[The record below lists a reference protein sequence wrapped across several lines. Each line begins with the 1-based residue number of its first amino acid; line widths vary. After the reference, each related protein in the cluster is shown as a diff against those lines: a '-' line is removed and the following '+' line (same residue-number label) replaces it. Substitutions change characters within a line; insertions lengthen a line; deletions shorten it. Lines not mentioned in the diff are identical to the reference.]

1 MKQCTME
8 KISTLTTY
16 VELQSYLIDNNFPPE
31 LCKLALTILEKIVL
45 GDLHSEHGIVA
56 SLDKP
61 TGCKQHMPNLVRP
74 AVLRQYYGL
83 NLHNGTRCSYGDGTG
98 SSTVGRPI
106 TRDMTKEM
114 VILANEIQNKLKHV
128 SDFTKSFGNI
138 SFNHCT
144 VLLYYHKNKE
154 SPNKLLGY
162 HTDIVYSR
170 TTGEYIPSKNS
181 QTEGTPTCIV
191 TIGGSRNLCFQKQ
204 TEIYDNNKKTLK
216 WGEQKKTLI
225 TLEHNSLFVLHPYD
239 EKPLKV
245 KGEKRRWR
253 HGIPRYDNK
262 DKLSMA
268 LVFRSVKNRTSTSN
282 VSMSMD
288 CQLTPTQEKESQLSH
303 QRLQALFRKSI
314 AMRIKCH

>member
-1 MKQCTME
+1 MVQF
-8 KISTLTTY
+8 STLTTFM
-16 VELQSYLIDNNFPPE
+16 EINSYLIENNLSPE
-31 LCKLALTILEKIVL
+31 LCKLASTILEKVVL
-45 GDLHSEHGIVA
+45 EDLHSEHGIVV

-83 NLHNGTRCSYGDGTG
+83 NLNNGTRCSYGDGTG
-98 SSTVGRPI
+98 SSTVGRPV
-106 TRDMTKEM
+106 TRDMTEEM
-114 VILANEIQNKLKHV
+114 IFLAKEIQNKLKHISTV
-128 SDFTKSFGNI
+128 AESFGNI

-154 SPNKLLGY
+154 SPNNLLGF

-204 TEIYDNNKKTLK
+204 TEIYDSEKKTLK
-216 WGEQKKTLI
+216 WCEQKKTLI
-225 TLEHNSLFVLHPYD
+225 KLEHNSLFVLHPYD
-239 EKPLKV
+239 EKPINV

-253 HGIPRYDNK
+253 HGIPQYNNK

-282 VSMSMD
+282 GSMD

-303 QRLQALFRKSI
+303 QRLQALFRKFI